1 MVYLQ
6 DSDKASRLLELDKGS
21 IRRLSAARS
30 LLIKKTAAP
39 AVSGQ
44 FGYIEGRPAAMYRAG
59 GRLWMAIDGKPW
71 LLDELTAGVDRV
83 GDGFRVE
90 IAAPD
95 HRYRFNV
102 EALDPDPYLG
112 FEDAEDFSFGLWA
125 ANVMNSSERQHV
137 LLETLVDAPID
148 QVPDHADV
156 DSSPSLELKKSW
168 LGQGGHSGAHR
179 RESAG

>member
-1 MVYLQ
+1 ME
-6 DSDKASRLLELDKGS
+6 SRGFS
-21 IRRLSAARS
+21 TNS
-30 LLIKKTAAP
+30 TA
-39 AVSGQ
+39 
-44 FGYIEGRPAAMYRAG
+44 E
-59 GRLWMAIDGKPW
+59 
-71 LLDELTAGVDRV
+71 VDRV

-102 EALDPDPYLG
+102 EALNSDPDLG

-148 QVPDHADV
+148 QVPDHADAN
-156 DSSPSLELKKSW
+156 SSPSLELKKSW